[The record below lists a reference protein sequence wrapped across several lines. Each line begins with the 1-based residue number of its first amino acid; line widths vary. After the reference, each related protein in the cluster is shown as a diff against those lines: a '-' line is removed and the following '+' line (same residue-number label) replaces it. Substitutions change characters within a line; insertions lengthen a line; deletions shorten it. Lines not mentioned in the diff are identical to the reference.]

1 MGGGVGNNDQWFSKK
16 ISFKIPQLFFE
27 IYFSTERCA
36 ISKKKKKKSM
46 KLMRVECEQDKWGER
61 GGEGKGERERKD
73 ERVGEATRAF
83 ETYT

>member
-46 KLMRVECEQDKWGER
+46 KLMRVECEQDK
-61 GGEGKGERERKD
+61 
-73 ERVGEATRAF
+73 
-83 ETYT
+83 